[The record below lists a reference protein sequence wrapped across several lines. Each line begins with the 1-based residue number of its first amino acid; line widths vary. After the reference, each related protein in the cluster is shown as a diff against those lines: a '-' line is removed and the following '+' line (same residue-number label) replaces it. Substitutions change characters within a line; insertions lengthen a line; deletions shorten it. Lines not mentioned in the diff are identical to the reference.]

1 MSSLAG
7 STAADE
13 STARQVAPRV
23 IFCYDDKA
31 AVSLRCG
38 AALES
43 VGGEFTVRRYVPP
56 EFVDTPGAV
65 AVLVG
70 RPLVEVVTA
79 TDQSGLAVVS
89 VCLFN
94 VTSPS
99 PESSSLCCEVF
110 DFLYKNGMK
119 SCLLASLLGR
129 IPSAWG
135 KLYKP
140 SVPTAFCASFGA
152 PEPPP
157 FVAGPQ
163 VSTIDVAK
171 HMPQTFQDPLLC
183 LASQILSVQRV
194 SAKYI
199 FIDSKLTGA
208 PGYVSLNARNLK
220 KRDMNNANACR
231 HCATLIAHLFSVVGS
246 DSRMAI
252 NWDGYDSL
260 RANRG
265 RFLKT
270 GSGRDSG
277 MASAMYM

>member
-1 MSSLAG
+1 MSSLAEN
-7 STAADE
+7 TAADE

-43 VGGEFTVRRYVPP
+43 VGAEITVRRYVPP
-56 EFVDTPGAV
+56 EFIDTPGAV
-65 AVLVG
+65 PVLVG

-79 TDQSGLAVVS
+79 TDQDGLAVVS

-99 PESSSLCCEVF
+99 PESSSMCCEVF
-110 DFLYKNGMK
+110 DFLHENGMK

-129 IPSAWG
+129 IPSVWG
-135 KLYKP
+135 KLCKP
-140 SVPTAFCASFGA
+140 SVPTVFCASLGA
-152 PEPPP
+152 PELSP

-171 HMPQTFQDPLLC
+171 DMPQTFQDPLLC

-194 SAKYI
+194 SARYV

-208 PGYVSLNARNLK
+208 PGYVALNARNLK

-231 HCATLIAHLFSVVGS
+231 HCATLIAHLFSFVGS

-252 NWDGYDSL
+252 NWDRYDRL

-265 RFLKT
+265 RLLKT